1 MDFNASLTKLRKEGK
16 MERQTERKKDGKR
29 KKEKKKAGKEGRY
42 EEERKFWVKP
52 SVQRQG

>member
-16 MERQTERKKDGKR
+16 MERQIERKKEGKR